1 MPTHLS
7 VQGAVSELLRT
18 RGQLTLEISCIEHGI
33 DLRFQQYP
41 RSCRCDLR
49 ESADQYITLP
59 HRNIRLLTNPAT
71 ESIPMRHTAKPKA
84 VAHHSIWL
92 VSTFTYFPL
101 QTHSVGSSASI
112 ARGGK
117 AVLGSAMCKGSVRS
131 KTSPCAHVKNLRCAV
146 SVSSM
151 CHSFICI

>member
-7 VQGAVSELLRT
+7 VQGAVGELLRT
-18 RGQLTLEISCIEHGI
+18 RGQLTLEIACIEHGI

-41 RSCRCDLR
+41 RSRRCDLR
-49 ESADQYITLP
+49 KSTDQYITLP

-71 ESIPMRHTAKPKA
+71 ESIPMRHTAKPEA

-101 QTHSVGSSASI
+101 QTRSVGSSASI
-112 ARGGK
+112 VRGGK
-117 AVLGSAMCKGSVRS
+117 AALGSASGKGSVWL
-131 KTSPCAHVKNLRCAV
+131 KTSLCARVKNLRCAV
-146 SVSSM
+146 SVSSTH
-151 CHSFICI
+151 HSFVHI